1 MIRFLRARWSWL
13 MEEWVVWLTIAVL
26 LAAVVV
32 AFWPEMTEPRV
43 RITGWALEL
52 FGLGTVAWGIRETRR
67 QFGRPDIFANFR
79 AWWARRPKL
88 RHHVAAGAM
97 HGSGG
102 AIASATG
109 YLSHGTPPNPTL
121 EDRIVALEANLQG
134 VNEHVD
140 QVQREFHK
148 EVVARDEALSSERQ
162 AREKEDTEIK
172 QKLESVET
180 GGLDVSMMG
189 VVWLAIGLTFSTIP
203 NELVCVFK

>member
-1 MIRFLRARWSWL
+1 
-13 MEEWVVWLTIAVL
+13 
-26 LAAVVV
+26 
-32 AFWPEMTEPRV
+32 
-43 RITGWALEL
+43 
-52 FGLGTVAWGIRETRR
+52 
-67 QFGRPDIFANFR
+67 
-79 AWWARRPKL
+79 
-88 RHHVAAGAM
+88 M
-97 HGSGG
+97 HASGG
-102 AIASATG
+102 ARVSATG
-109 YLSHGTPPNPTL
+109 YLSHGTPTNPTL

-134 VNEHVD
+134 VNERVD

-162 AREKEDTEIK
+162 AREMEDTEIK